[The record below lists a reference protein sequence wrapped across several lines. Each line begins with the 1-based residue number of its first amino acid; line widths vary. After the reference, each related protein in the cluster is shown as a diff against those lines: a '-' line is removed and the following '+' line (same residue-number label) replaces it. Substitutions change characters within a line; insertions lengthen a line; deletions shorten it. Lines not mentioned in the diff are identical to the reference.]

1 VNTRAVLVP
10 AVPAVPA
17 ERIMA
22 NGRHGPEIRHGAP
35 QPIASADARRMKR
48 ARFPAEEALC
58 EIV

>member
-10 AVPAVPA
+10 AVPA
-17 ERIMA
+17 ERIMTD
-22 NGRHGPEIRHGAP
+22 GRHGPEIWYGAP
-35 QPIASADARRMKR
+35 QPITSADVRRVKR